1 LVREAPGSAIGSQ
14 KEVDVAEGILF
25 QETIRKTLR
34 WIEEVMASLGETDPH
49 KGFNAL
55 RAVLQALRDR
65 LTVEEAADLGAQL
78 PMLVRGAYYEG
89 FRPAGMPERWRSDEE
104 FLERVKRN
112 LRDPTVEPE
121 AAARAVLAVL
131 SRHVTGG
138 EIEQV
143 RRELPQAIR
152 ELWRPAP

>member
-1 LVREAPGSAIGSQ
+1 VPQ
-14 KEVDVAEGILF
+14 KILF
-25 QETIRKTLR
+25 QETLRKTHG
-34 WIEEVMASLGETDPH
+34 WIEEVMAALGETDPH

-65 LTVEEAADLGAQL
+65 LTIEEVADLGAQL

-89 FRPAGMPERWRSDEE
+89 FRPASMPERWRSDKE
-104 FLERVKRN
+104 FLDRVKRN

-131 SRHVTGG
+131 SKHVTGG

-143 RRELPQAIR
+143 RNALPSAIR